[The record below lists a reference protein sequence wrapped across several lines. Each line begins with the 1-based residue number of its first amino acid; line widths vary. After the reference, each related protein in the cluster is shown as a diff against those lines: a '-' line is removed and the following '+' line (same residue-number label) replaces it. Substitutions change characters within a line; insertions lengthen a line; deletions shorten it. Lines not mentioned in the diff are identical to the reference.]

1 MTFIL
6 AAAGIMAITIFVI
19 DYLCQHFGIGL
30 KRSSLVLCA
39 LVSFAINGAIILIS
53 PYLDRSHYL
62 RLGGLV
68 LIAAGCVTL
77 YNERL
82 LRREAAQAAKATKAA
97 EPAPVVQAVKATEPE
112 ASTETVPAKPAEEF
126 SAAPGPVPEVKHEAT
141 VKSAPDVE
149 PKPEPTAKAEPKPE
163 PAVKPAPKAEPKP
176 EPVVKPAPK
185 AEPKPEPVAKP
196 APKAEPKPEP
206 MAKPAQKAEPKPEPT
221 AKPAPKPKQNPAPV
235 QKPQPVRLPEPA
247 AAFAARIGAADSLD
261 ALLDIAYAD
270 KLAQGDA
277 LYLYQQATARYAGDD
292 YWPFLVVELANIY
305 KDCAAY
311 DAAINTYEKALQQP
325 MIASNT
331 VMAAKF
337 QETLDYLRRVQHI
350 LAKHHAEATPFPEIP
365 TDWLQAAEQA
375 DLHGQ
380 A

>member
-149 PKPEPTAKAEPKPE
+149 PKPEP
-163 PAVKPAPKAEPKP
+163 AV
-176 EPVVKPAPK
+176 
-185 AEPKPEPVAKP
+185 KP

-325 MIASNT
+325 MIAGNT

-365 TDWLQAAEQA
+365 ADWLQAAEQA

>member
-1 MTFIL
+1 MNKTIAIL
-6 AAAGIMAITIFVI
+6 LVILSLALSGAALAEGEP
-19 DYLCQHFGIGL
+19 
-30 KRSSLVLCA
+30 
-39 LVSFAINGAIILIS
+39 VSVTSPGEEYTGAS
-53 PYLDRSHYL
+53 
-62 RLGGLV
+62 
-68 LIAAGCVTL
+68 
-77 YNERL
+77 
-82 LRREAAQAAKATKAA
+82 EAAPVAFTPQPAATPVPAGAALSSQTVTIRRQGDVNVRRQPRYDSDKVGVAKAGRTY
-97 EPAPVVQAVKATEPE
+97 
-112 ASTETVPAKPAEEF
+112 
-126 SAAPGPVPEVKHEAT
+126 
-141 VKSAPDVE
+141 
-149 PKPEPTAKAEPKPE
+149 
-163 PAVKPAPKAEPKP
+163 
-176 EPVVKPAPK
+176 
-185 AEPKPEPVAKP
+185 
-196 APKAEPKPEP
+196 
-206 MAKPAQKAEPKPEPT
+206 
-221 AKPAPKPKQNPAPV
+221 
-235 QKPQPVRLPEPA
+235 
-247 AAFAARIGAADSLD
+247 

-325 MIASNT
+325 MIAGNT

-365 TDWLQAAEQA
+365 ADWLQAAEQA